1 MYFVPDSQQN
11 PLHSLLPHPKRM
23 ALQEDRHAHTHAS
36 EEEWSHRYDSLPR
49 ALGSRK
55 IFLFPQEAQA
65 ILADGISISSQQ
77 LEFHITEAYTAG

>member
-1 MYFVPDSQQN
+1 MPDSEKN
-11 PLHSLLPHPKRM
+11 PPYSLLPHPKRK
-23 ALQEDRHAHTHAS
+23 ALQEDRHTDTHAS
-36 EEEWSHRYDSLPR
+36 EEEQSHRYDSIAR

-55 IFLFPQEAQA
+55 MFLFPQEAQA